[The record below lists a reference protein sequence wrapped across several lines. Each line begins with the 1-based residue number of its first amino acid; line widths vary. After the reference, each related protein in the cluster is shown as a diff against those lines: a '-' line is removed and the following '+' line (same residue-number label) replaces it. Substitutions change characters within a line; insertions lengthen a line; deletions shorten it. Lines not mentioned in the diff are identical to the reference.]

1 MKGGF
6 TYMVPEFM
14 KHKRKSN
21 ILTIV
26 KLLLELLRLKLILE
40 ILKQLK

>member
-6 TYMVPEFM
+6 FYMFSDFV
-14 KHKRKSN
+14 KHKRKNN
-21 ILTIV
+21 ILIIV